1 MPRKPSPKGP
11 SWSFYLTRDKKY
23 GHQYVI
29 GSYSKWDVENSS
41 RALPSAFMSVAC
53 ATTVQSARARPS
65 CKNFLSTPIRKSFS
79 LKTKFWTELGICRP
93 IQMRLQNGASFVVLK
108 IKLNPRAARK
118 SLKRIG
124 DASYA
129 RAVLRMPLG
138 STFAKAVS
146 WKTFSRFSVC
156 RTASS

>member
-29 GSYSKWDVENSS
+29 GSYSKWDVEKQ
-41 RALPSAFMSVAC
+41 RPRC
-53 ATTVQSARARPS
+53 RARS
-65 CKNFLSTPIRKSFS
+65 CRSPVRRRFNPPGQDLLAKFPQYADKEIFS